1 MPKIYQLKSGKIY
14 DLVSSISKPSERHRS
29 SQITV
34 SRASL
39 QKLKANPIKV
49 LVHGN
54 GKPVAVSDRNE
65 TLFYCVPADVYEH
78 MIELLDDIELLKL
91 VKARQSEESIRVSLD
106 EL

>member
-1 MPKIYQLKSGKIY
+1 MLKIYQLKSGKIY
-14 DLVSSISKPSERHRS
+14 DLASSVSKSLERHRS
-29 SQITV
+29 SQVTV

-39 QKLKANPIKV
+39 HKLKANPIRV

-54 GKPVAVSDRNE
+54 GRPVAVSNRNE

-78 MIELLDDIELLKL
+78 MVELLDDIELLKQIQ
-91 VKARQSEESIRVSLD
+91 ARQSEESVKVSLD

>member
-1 MPKIYQLKSGKIY
+1 MPKIYQLKLGRVY
-14 DLVSSISKPSERHRS
+14 DLTSSISKPLERHRS

-39 QKLKANPIKV
+39 QKLKANPLKV

-54 GKPVAVSDRNE
+54 GRPVAVSNRNE
-65 TLFYCVPADVYEH
+65 TLFYCVPVDVFEH
-78 MIELLDDIELLKL
+78 MVELLDDIELLK
-91 VKARQSEESIRVSLD
+91 VVQTRQSEESIKVSLD